1 MNEEIET
8 ELKQSEN
15 RLKWAKFWRSTI
27 QWMLKLLKISSLA
40 AVGAASGYS
49 GAYYY
54 VPSKPAE
61 IAPQKVST
69 PKTVVKREVTTQVI
83 HDKIDYSKV
92 QDMINKALQAHIR
105 EYHQ

>member
-1 MNEEIET
+1 MNEET

-27 QWMLKLLKISSLA
+27 QWLLKLLKISSLA

-61 IAPQKVST
+61 IAPQKAIAS
-69 PKTVVKREVTTQVI
+69 KTVIKREVITKVI

-92 QDMINKALQAHIR
+92 QEMINKAMQAHLR

>member
-1 MNEEIET
+1 MNEEI

-15 RLKWAKFWRSTI
+15 RLKWAKFWHSTI
-27 QWMLKLLKISSLA
+27 QWLLKLLKIGSLA

-54 VPSKPAE
+54 APSKSAE
-61 IAPQKVST
+61 ITPQKVT
-69 PKTVVKREVTTQVI
+69 AN
-83 HDKIDYSKV
+83 DKIDYSKV
-92 QDMINKALQAHIR
+92 QDMINKALQYHLR